1 MYRDQPH
8 PCYPENRTED
18 GCYPENRNEEEGCY
32 PQPPG
37 GGRSLLER
45 WQSRRTTPLLPR
57 GARSHRQIF
66 PIDLVDRYLGPLTC
80 GDISTRPVLVIQNEH
95 LCPTMTL

>member
-45 WQSRRTTPLLPR
+45 WLTEALPDARPRPGKRRPRHPSLDRRHLSRRQRTGAGR
-57 GARSHRQIF
+57 GH
-66 PIDLVDRYLGPLTC
+66 G
-80 GDISTRPVLVIQNEH
+80 
-95 LCPTMTL
+95 